1 MMKKVASMITVSGML
16 IALCAGCGKA
26 DKPAQD
32 ATHDHGASCDHE
44 QANVSTTNKWEPETA
59 EPAHKHDEHKK
70 HDHNEHK
77 HNAHDGQDHTGH
89 NH

>member
-1 MMKKVASMITVSGML
+1 MMKKVASMITLSVML

-26 DKPAQD
+26 DKTAED
-32 ATHDHGASCDHE
+32 ATHNHGASCDHE
-44 QANVSTTNKWEPETA
+44 QTSVSTTNKWEPETA
-59 EPAHKHDEHKK
+59 HKHDEHIG

-77 HNAHDGQDHTGH
+77 HDANDGQDHTGH